1 MLKATRA
8 QSHEATHDGP
18 EQRALPLRSV
28 PDQPGPPRRPPR
40 LREQKQ
46 RSVGSCP
53 VMATTTSELQ
63 RPPSLREVLDAG
75 LGLELFVGDW
85 VERLAELVYFT
96 LPSTP
101 PLERAEEAARARAQG
116 TIPPPK
122 ALRGRRRRRERQE
135 RAIYWQWAADL
146 YETPELAER
155 VKKALPSEMVTDFEA
170 IADLHRRPYR
180 LDVRTLPS
188 WWRCHNCG
196 AAFDEGEE
204 EALVVLADSSND
216 LSEDITYCFDCIRS
230 MIPPRL
236 SDTLGRC

>member
-1 MLKATRA
+1 
-8 QSHEATHDGP
+8 
-18 EQRALPLRSV
+18 
-28 PDQPGPPRRPPR
+28 
-40 LREQKQ
+40 
-46 RSVGSCP
+46 
-53 VMATTTSELQ
+53 MATTTAFQ
-63 RPPSLREVLDAG
+63 RPPSLREALDAD
-75 LGLELFVGDW
+75 LGLELAGDW
-85 VERLAELVYFT
+85 IERLAELVYFT

-101 PLERAEEAARARAQG
+101 PLERVEEAARARARAQG

-196 AAFDEGEE
+196 TAFDEGEE
-204 EALVVLADSSND
+204 EALVVLADASND
-216 LSEDITYCFDCIRS
+216 LSEDITYCRGCIAS
-230 MIPPRL
+230 LVSPGA
-236 SDTLGRC
+236 SDRRERCC